1 MLQQH
6 FKTDAN
12 EADSPMLQQHFQT
25 LWNNDCPSATEIS
38 VDGSSQT
45 ATTTTMSTTGAISW
59 DGRDIF
65 NPSNFHPRTCQCS
78 QSTLCTRTWCARRQS
93 QVLCTVQPHH
103 GLQASLRRAMI
114 HHDLLSLSCLQSH
127 GPMFHDQKHL

>member
-25 LWNNDCPSATEIS
+25 LWNNDCPSATAIA

-59 DGRDIF
+59 DGRDIL

-78 QSTLCTRTWCARRQS
+78 QSTLCTRTWCAS
-93 QVLCTVQPHH
+93 AGSSSCTQFDVQGANPKFF
-103 GLQASLRRAMI
+103 AP
-114 HHDLLSLSCLQSH
+114 CSH
-127 GPMFHDQKHL
+127 ILGCK